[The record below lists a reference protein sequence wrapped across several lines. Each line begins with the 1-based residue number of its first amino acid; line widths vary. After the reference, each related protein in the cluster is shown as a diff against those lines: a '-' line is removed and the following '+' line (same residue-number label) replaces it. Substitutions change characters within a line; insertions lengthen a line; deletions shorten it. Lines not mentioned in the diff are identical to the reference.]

1 MKVHT
6 VETVEVLG
14 VPDGV
19 HSLAKSETE
28 AHDCVLVR
36 GRGKSRFLELLVGVK
51 EALAPAG
58 EQLDHT
64 PFVRWGNATSKAIV
78 RWALD
83 AREQKKIG
91 AASPIVT
98 TEIIF
103 GEDNERIEET
113 HAGFVFLLGAYAH
126 DDVTPK
132 LEYFSERR
140 RLDVGGGNVDL
151 SPEAQITYRVDGSP
165 RKLAWLPNFIAALPL
180 DPQRSARFARGLE
193 QLSASC
199 RWDPAKN
206 ALHSRG
212 RRLAAL
218 EELTA
223 SEGDAVGFAASAA
236 LVGLSN
242 SMLLVD
248 RPELFGLD
256 PVKAMLGL
264 ASLGQ
269 SNQLVLAS
277 DASALASHGSCR
289 VIDLGGGAA

>member
-6 VETVEVLG
+6 IETVEVLG

-28 AHDCVLVR
+28 AHDRVLVR

-83 AREQKKIG
+83 PREQNKIG

-98 TEIIF
+98 TEIIS
-103 GEDNERIEET
+103 GEENERLEES
-113 HAGFVFLLGAYAH
+113 HAGFLFLLGAYAH
-126 DDVTPK
+126 DDATPK

-151 SPEAQITYRVDGSP
+151 SPEKQITYRVDGSA
-165 RKLAWLPNFIAALPL
+165 RKLAWLPNFIAALPR
-180 DPQRSARFARGLE
+180 DPERSARFARGLSL
-193 QLSASC
+193 LSATC
-199 RWDPAKN
+199 RWEPETN
-206 ALHSRG
+206 ALSSRG
-212 RRLAAL
+212 RRLGGL

-248 RPELFGLD
+248 RPELHGLD

-264 ASLGQ
+264 AGLGEN
-269 SNQLVLAS
+269 NQLVLAS
-277 DASALASHGSCR
+277 DEPALVAHGSCA
-289 VIDLGGGAA
+289 VIDLGGGAS